1 MQGSA
6 DSERVPRAVGV
17 PPAPGRVHAM
27 ISRNGRERI
36 GHSDLGRSWLEYE
49 RVRFVQAA
57 PACLCLVDRRSSD
70 PADFARRRRAPE
82 FDELPI
88 RCVAKHEVM
97 FVHLQMI
104 AYLTVVVD
112 PLRGA
117 STHRVASACAAN
129 SACGRTPNSMRR
141 LLVIGMGAGD
151 PAFVTVQAVDAIN
164 AVDVFFVIDKGEAKE
179 DLVAVRQDVLNRYA
193 TPRGYRVVEID
204 DPQRDPGLPYEDA
217 VARWH
222 HERVLRF
229 EQVLSN
235 EVADGE
241 CAGILVWGDPSLYD
255 STLRVIDQ
263 VLAR

>member
-1 MQGSA
+1 
-6 DSERVPRAVGV
+6 
-17 PPAPGRVHAM
+17 
-27 ISRNGRERI
+27 
-36 GHSDLGRSWLEYE
+36 
-49 RVRFVQAA
+49 
-57 PACLCLVDRRSSD
+57 
-70 PADFARRRRAPE
+70 
-82 FDELPI
+82 
-88 RCVAKHEVM
+88 
-97 FVHLQMI
+97 
-104 AYLTVVVD
+104 
-112 PLRGA
+112 
-117 STHRVASACAAN
+117 
-129 SACGRTPNSMRR
+129 MRR

-241 CAGILVWGDPSLYD
+241 CAGFWSGVIRRSTTARCGSSIRCSLDEVAEEIVRVRGEARHRKGWMFDTYL
-255 STLRVIDQ
+255 LRRLD
-263 VLAR
+263 AS